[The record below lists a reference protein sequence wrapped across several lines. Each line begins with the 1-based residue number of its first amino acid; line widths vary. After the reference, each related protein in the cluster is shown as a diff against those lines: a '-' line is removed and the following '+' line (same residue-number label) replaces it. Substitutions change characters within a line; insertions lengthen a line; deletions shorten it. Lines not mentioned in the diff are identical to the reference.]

1 MNDPIAFF
9 VQMYH
14 INFQGNLISKVKSK
28 GKIMEKLN
36 FMEFVNVVKSDME
49 KKMGEN
55 VRIDIHDTVKNNNVS
70 YKAISIVRQDC
81 NVSPNLRLE
90 DFYEDY
96 LEGIE
101 LETVLD
107 NIVTIFEKYDHPQIN
122 LECFLDF
129 EKVKDHIMIK
139 LVSYEANKTRMEN
152 VPHILFLDFAVT
164 YFVYMKQEDFGY
176 GNGSVQI
183 ENEHLEM
190 WGVKKEQLHQ
200 LALKNSVE
208 KMPEKFRSIQEILI
222 EMLNQKGIE
231 TDDIQ
236 NEMTKMQDEI
246 PMYVLSNEQNYF
258 GASVLYYPGVLKE
271 ISKRFQSDLIILP
284 SSIHEVIV
292 LPVNGK
298 EQFDEMN
305 EMIKEINKDQ
315 VADEEV
321 LSDHLYYYNRST
333 EKLMIPSLSL

>member
-1 MNDPIAFF
+1 
-9 VQMYH
+9 
-14 INFQGNLISKVKSK
+14 
-28 GKIMEKLN
+28 MEKLN
-36 FMEFVNVVKSDME
+36 FMEFVNVVKSEME
-49 KKMGEN
+49 EKMGED

-96 LEGIE
+96 LEGTE
-101 LETVLD
+101 LENVLD
-107 NIVTIFEKYDHPQIN
+107 KIITIFEKYDHPPIN

-129 EKVKDHIMIK
+129 EKAKDHIMIK
-139 LVSYEANKTRMEN
+139 LVSYEANKKRLEQI
-152 VPHILFLDFAVT
+152 PHISFLDFAIT

-183 ENEHLEM
+183 ENEHLEL
-190 WGVKKEQLHQ
+190 WGVEKEQLHR
-200 LALKNSVE
+200 LAIKNSVE
-208 KMPEKFRSIQEILI
+208 KMPVKFLSIQEILI
-222 EMLNQKGIE
+222 GMLNQKGIA
-231 TDDIQ
+231 TDDLQ
-236 NEMTKMQDEI
+236 DEMTKLQDEI

-292 LPVNGK
+292 LPVSGE

-305 EMIKEINKDQ
+305 EMIEDINKEQ

-321 LSDHLYYYNRST
+321 LSGHLYYYNRST

>member
-1 MNDPIAFF
+1 
-9 VQMYH
+9 
-14 INFQGNLISKVKSK
+14 
-28 GKIMEKLN
+28 MEKLN

-90 DFYEDY
+90 DFYNDY
-96 LEGIE
+96 LEGTE
-101 LETVLD
+101 LETVLEQ
-107 NIVTIFEKYDHPQIN
+107 IFILFEKYDHPQIN

-129 EKVKDHIMIK
+129 EKAKDHIMIK
-139 LVSYEANKTRMEN
+139 LVSYEANKKRLEQI
-152 VPHILFLDFAVT
+152 PHLSFLDFAVT

-321 LSDHLYYYNRST
+321 LSDHLYYYNHST

>member
-1 MNDPIAFF
+1 
-9 VQMYH
+9 
-14 INFQGNLISKVKSK
+14 
-28 GKIMEKLN
+28 MEKLN
-36 FMEFVNVVKSDME
+36 FMEFMNVVKSEME
-49 KKMGEN
+49 EKMGEN

-96 LEGIE
+96 LEGTE

-129 EKVKDHIMIK
+129 EKAKDHIMIK
-139 LVSYEANKTRMEN
+139 LVSYEANKKRMEN
-152 VPHILFLDFAVT
+152 IPHILFLDFAVT

-183 ENEHLEM
+183 ENEHLQL
-190 WGVKKEQLHQ
+190 WGVEKEQLHH
-200 LALKNSVE
+200 LALKNSME
-208 KMPEKFRSIQEILI
+208 KMPVKFQSIQDILI
-222 EMLNQKGIE
+222 GMLNQKGIE
-231 TDDIQ
+231 TGDIQ
-236 NEMTKMQDEI
+236 EEMTKMQDEI

-258 GASVLYYPGVLKE
+258 GASVLYYPGVLRE
-271 ISKRFQSDLIILP
+271 ISNRFQSDLIILP

-292 LPVNGK
+292 LPVRGE

-305 EMIKEINKDQ
+305 EMIEEINKEQ

-321 LSDHLYYYNRST
+321 LSNHLYYYNHST

>member
-1 MNDPIAFF
+1 M
-9 VQMYH
+9 
-14 INFQGNLISKVKSK
+14 
-28 GKIMEKLN
+28 
-36 FMEFVNVVKSDME
+36 
-49 KKMGEN
+49 
-55 VRIDIHDTVKNNNVS
+55 
-70 YKAISIVRQDC
+70 
-81 NVSPNLRLE
+81 
-90 DFYEDY
+90 
-96 LEGIE
+96 
-101 LETVLD
+101 
-107 NIVTIFEKYDHPQIN
+107 
-122 LECFLDF
+122 
-129 EKVKDHIMIK
+129 
-139 LVSYEANKTRMEN
+139 
-152 VPHILFLDFAVT
+152 
-164 YFVYMKQEDFGY
+164 
-176 GNGSVQI
+176 
-183 ENEHLEM
+183 
-190 WGVKKEQLHQ
+190 
-200 LALKNSVE
+200 E
-208 KMPEKFRSIQEILI
+208 KMPVKFRSIQEILI

-258 GASVLYYPGVLKE
+258 GASVLYYPGALKE

>member
-1 MNDPIAFF
+1 
-9 VQMYH
+9 
-14 INFQGNLISKVKSK
+14 
-28 GKIMEKLN
+28 MEKLN

-90 DFYEDY
+90 DFYNDY
-96 LEGIE
+96 LEGTE
-101 LETVLD
+101 LETVLEQ
-107 NIVTIFEKYDHPQIN
+107 IFILFEKYDHPQIN

-129 EKVKDHIMIK
+129 EKAKDHIMIK
-139 LVSYEANKTRMEN
+139 LVSYEANKKRLEQI
-152 VPHILFLDFAVT
+152 PYLSFLDFAVT